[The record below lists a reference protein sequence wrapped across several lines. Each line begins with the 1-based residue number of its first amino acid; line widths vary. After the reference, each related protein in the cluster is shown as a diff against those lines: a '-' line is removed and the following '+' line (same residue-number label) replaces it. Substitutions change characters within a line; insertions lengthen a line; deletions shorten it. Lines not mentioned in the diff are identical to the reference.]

1 MKWND
6 AVIKIPNARTGFAG
20 SNSTAATN
28 KQQAKTARN
37 QMKQNKNTMVIMTV
51 MALCMIAAGFNSAFA
66 QQSISS
72 SLGLVPYPSKGQSQA
87 RQNQDEGGCY
97 AWAKQQTGIDPV
109 AVANTPPPPSGPAV
123 GGGERLRGAA
133 RGAVGG
139 AAIGA
144 IAGDAGDGAG
154 IGTVAGTMAGGRKAR
169 QNQQAQSQQAQNAKA
184 ATIQHF
190 NKAFGA
196 CMEGKG
202 YVVK

>member
-1 MKWND
+1 
-6 AVIKIPNARTGFAG
+6 
-20 SNSTAATN
+20 
-28 KQQAKTARN
+28 
-37 QMKQNKNTMVIMTV
+37 
-51 MALCMIAAGFNSAFA
+51 MAIVVAIAFCMIATDLSCVFA

-72 SLGLVPYPSKGQSQA
+72 SLGLVPYPAKGQSLS
-87 RQNQDEGGCY
+87 RQNQDEGECY

-144 IAGDAGDGAG
+144 IAGDSGDGAA
-154 IGTVAGTMAGGRKAR
+154 IGAVAGTMAGGRKAR
-169 QNQQAQSQQAQNAKA
+169 QNKQAQSQQAQDAKA
-184 ATIQHF
+184 GTIQHF

>member
-1 MKWND
+1 MKRI
-6 AVIKIPNARTGFAG
+6 V
-20 SNSTAATN
+20 
-28 KQQAKTARN
+28 
-37 QMKQNKNTMVIMTV
+37 TV
-51 MALCMIAAGFNSAFA
+51 MAFCMIAAGCGSVFA
-66 QQSISS
+66 EQPISS
-72 SLGLVPYPSKGQSQA
+72 SLGIVPYPSKGQSQA
-87 RQNQDEGGCY
+87 QQNQDEGTCY
-97 AWAKQQTGIDPV
+97 AWAKQQTGIDPA

-144 IAGDAGDGAG
+144 IAGDSGEGAG
-154 IGTVAGTMAGGRKAR
+154 IGAVAGTMAGGRQAR
-169 QNQQAQSQQAQNAKA
+169 QNKQAQSQQAQNAKA

>member
-1 MKWND
+1 
-6 AVIKIPNARTGFAG
+6 
-20 SNSTAATN
+20 
-28 KQQAKTARN
+28 
-37 QMKQNKNTMVIMTV
+37 MKQHGNMMAIVVIIT
-51 MALCMIAAGFNSAFA
+51 LCMIATDLSCAFA

-72 SLGLVPYPSKGQSQA
+72 SLGLVPYPSKGQSLSQ
-87 RQNQDEGGCY
+87 QNQDEGECY
-97 AWAKQQTGIDPV
+97 AWSKQQTGIDPV

-144 IAGDAGDGAG
+144 IAGDTGDGAG
-154 IGTVAGTMAGGRKAR
+154 IGAVAGTMAGGRQAR
-169 QNQQAQSQQAQNAKA
+169 QNKQAQSQEAQNAKA

>member
-1 MKWND
+1 MKHNG
-6 AVIKIPNARTGFAG
+6 K
-20 SNSTAATN
+20 
-28 KQQAKTARN
+28 
-37 QMKQNKNTMVIMTV
+37 TMVIMAV
-51 MALCMIAAGFNSAFA
+51 MALCMIATGSNSAFA

-72 SLGLVPYPSKGQSQA
+72 SLGLVPYPAKGQPVA
-87 RQNQDEGGCY
+87 RQNQDEGECY

-109 AVANTPPPPSGPAV
+109 AVANTPPAPSGPAV

-133 RGAVGG
+133 RGAIGG

-144 IAGDAGDGAG
+144 IAGDTGEGAG
-154 IGTVAGTMAGGRKAR
+154 IGAVAGTMAGGRQAR
-169 QNQQAQSQQAQNAKA
+169 QNKQAQAQQNEAGKA

-190 NKAFGA
+190 NKAFSA

>member
-1 MKWND
+1 MNN
-6 AVIKIPNARTGFAG
+6 VREHMQQ
-20 SNSTAATN
+20 NSF
-28 KQQAKTARN
+28 RIL
-37 QMKQNKNTMVIMTV
+37 IMTV
-51 MALCMIAAGFNSAFA
+51 LVFGMVAVAVGNTFA

-72 SLGLVPYPSKGQSQA
+72 SLGLVPYPAKGQSLA
-87 RQNQDEGGCY
+87 RQNQDEGECY

-109 AVANTPPPPSGPAV
+109 AVANAPAPPTGPAV

-144 IAGDAGDGAG
+144 IAGDTGEGAG
-154 IGTVAGTMAGGRKAR
+154 IGAVAGTMAGGRKAR
-169 QNQQAQSQQAQNAKA
+169 QNRQAQAQQNEDEKA
-184 ATIQHF
+184 AKIQHF
-190 NKAFGA
+190 NKAFSA